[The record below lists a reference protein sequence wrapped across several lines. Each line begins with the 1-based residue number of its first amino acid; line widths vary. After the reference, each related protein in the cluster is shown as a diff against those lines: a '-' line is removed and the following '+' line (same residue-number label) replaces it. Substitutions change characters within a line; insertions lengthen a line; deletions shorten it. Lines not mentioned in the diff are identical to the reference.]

1 MASLSDLKKFSEILI
16 PALKDIF
23 ATTGEGDDR
32 PDADLTRAIDR
43 LKKLV
48 SEAADPTPASL
59 AQRSEA
65 IVAARAVLN
74 EIIIQGCTNAASL
87 SESTVLTIQAQRNA
101 LRNQF
106 ALLLEKSVFEDI
118 PRLLSD
124 NDMDRFSN
132 QLERAQKDI
141 EDRRKAKQTVD
152 TVVSVALL
160 AAKLAAKLA

>member
-1 MASLSDLKKFSEILI
+1 MASLSDLKKFSDILT

-23 ATTGEGDDR
+23 AKLGSDDE
-32 PDADLTRAIDR
+32 PDEALTKAVNR

-59 AQRSEA
+59 AQRSDA
-65 IVAARAVLN
+65 IVAARGVLN
-74 EIIIQGCTNAASL
+74 EIIVQGCTNDAPL
-87 SESTVLTIQAQRNA
+87 SETTVLTIQAQRNA

-124 NDMDRFSN
+124 SDMDRFSN

-160 AAKLAAKLA
+160 AAKLAGKLA